1 MLCVCA
7 QVESEQCAREVCEY
21 RAALQRRRAQRVH
34 REEGEGV
41 PLVVKGDVVGSVE
54 ALGGVLISR
63 QPEQLRLNV
72 VHSGVG
78 AILPFT
84 TVPHAPP
91 PIWSCISTSVRGTV
105 HAVTSVEVSCGWTP

>member
-78 AILPFT
+78 AISESDVEMAASSGGVFVCVCVYMCT
-84 TVPHAPP
+84 CV
-91 PIWSCISTSVRGTV
+91 CICVRV
-105 HAVTSVEVSCGWTP
+105 CVCVCV